1 MASKT
6 KVRPADE
13 AKLNLTTIRDLSN
26 GQAEAVINAAIQAA
40 IRDLED
46 RGGDKK
52 PRKVSI
58 EMEFKKL
65 GEDVVTA
72 TVKAKTTLP
81 PYVTQPTFGT
91 LNVDGTAA
99 HMKFNPNNADD
110 YEQQTLPMPGDK
122 GEDE

>member
-1 MASKT
+1 MAKT

-26 GQAEAVINAAIQAA
+26 GQAEAVINAAIQQAM
-40 IRDLED
+40 RDLDD
-46 RGGDKK
+46 RGDDKK

-65 GEDVVTA
+65 SEDVVTA

-91 LNVDGTAA
+91 VGVDGATT
-99 HMKFNPNNADD
+99 HMRFNPNNADD
-110 YEQQTLPMPGDK
+110 YEQQTLPMPGDE